1 MSRQTR
7 SARRHPPKEH
17 PIQTKKGRKW
27 AIADVEAAKRVL
39 GGLGALMATWAEC
52 ATALGISEATL
63 SRIFKRWPDAK
74 EAYEDGKN
82 GGKISL
88 RRTQFK
94 LADRNATMAI
104 FLGMN
109 YLEQKDMRNFNH
121 SGDVKHSH
129 EHTVIGMMLKE
140 IDEEAREMPMI
151 EHQPSKEQSA

>member
-1 MSRQTR
+1 
-7 SARRHPPKEH
+7 
-17 PIQTKKGRKW
+17 
-27 AIADVEAAKRVL
+27 
-39 GGLGALMATWAEC
+39 
-52 ATALGISEATL
+52 
-63 SRIFKRWPDAK
+63 
-74 EAYEDGKN
+74 
-82 GGKISL
+82 
-88 RRTQFK
+88 
-94 LADRNATMAI
+94 MAI